1 MQERLFVPGGG
12 GVLIWAVVVM
22 GAVSVWAESY
32 GGMGVRL
39 PQPLNDTVPM
49 PVKAAGVDG
58 RTASRDFGVITK
70 LGEDFLR
77 CSDRRRVEG
86 ESRKT
91 SNKRLN
97 TSPCGRTTTYT
108 IVSPRTTTVGE
119 CGLSYEMGKGDAVKF
134 ILPRFTTSCEM
145 VFKAKEGYK
154 LSFTCSKF
162 RASSCRNEYLFITD
176 GVNPPMTFCGRKRKP
191 TEATDLSQLYIKYER
206 RREQRRKSRMH
217 CTISATGSDDGG
229 PTGTTSAEGSQ
240 IPNCSSM
247 CGAAPSGAGATRI
260 VGGSEADKGEYP
272 WMVMLT
278 IDDGGPLKG
287 CGGAIISK
295 RHVLTAAHCVNF
307 RNLKLTAT
315 VGLHDMKN
323 LNTGVSKV
331 FKVVDF
337 IAHPDFN
344 SDTLANDIAV
354 LTLEGDVNWSRR
366 VGAVCLSPE
375 KDYEGQMG
383 VVSGWGTLSFQGSQ
397 PSKLQEVGV
406 QVTNQAKCVKNYLES
421 DIDVLDTNVC
431 AASPG
436 KDACQ
441 GDSGGPLV
449 ILNNGIWYQMGV
461 VSYGVGCA
469 RPDYPGVYTRVSSY
483 VPWILDQVSSSC

>member
-1 MQERLFVPGGG
+1 MGLDMQERLFVPGGG

-176 GVNPPMTFCGRKRKP
+176 GVNPP
-191 TEATDLSQLYIKYER
+191 I
-206 RREQRRKSRMH
+206 
-217 CTISATGSDDGG
+217 DDGG